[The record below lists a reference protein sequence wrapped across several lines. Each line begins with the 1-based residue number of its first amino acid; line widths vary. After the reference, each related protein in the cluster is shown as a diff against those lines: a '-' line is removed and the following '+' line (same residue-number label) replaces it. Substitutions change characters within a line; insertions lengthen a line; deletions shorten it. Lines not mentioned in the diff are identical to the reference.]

1 MIQMQLRAAFFLAIE
16 KKNNNTKTLDTA
28 GFKPINFK
36 YTNMN
41 YCSRIEK
48 VTNAQVLEKRN
59 GKKSS

>member
-1 MIQMQLRAAFFLAIE
+1 MIQMQLRAAFFGNR
-16 KKNNNTKTLDTA
+16 KKKKNTKTLDTA

-59 GKKSS
+59 EKNSS